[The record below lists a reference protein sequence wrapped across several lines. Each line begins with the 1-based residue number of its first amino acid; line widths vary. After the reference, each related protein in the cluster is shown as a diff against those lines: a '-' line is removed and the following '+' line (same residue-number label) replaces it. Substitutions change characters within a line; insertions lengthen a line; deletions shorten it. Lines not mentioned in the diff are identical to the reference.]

1 MNYNSLDNLLNTTE
15 NMAVLRNN
23 SKQDDG
29 VDTVTGV
36 DWFKFNN
43 IVCSN
48 LYASGNSYVGFGSN
62 TAHLKICNRDGAM
75 YYLYREEGTLY
86 NYYKFLKIRWEGYSY
101 YSSTSIDYKLVWE
114 LFLFDTGDVFVNVI
128 QVPTNSSYLGTST
141 VLSNGV
147 NTSLG
152 IELGTP
158 VMIAFYHD
166 DENGI
171 TWTIKKERL
180 NITLP
185 FDVKY
190 LVRSEGKYYTL
201 IDGIQTEINV
211 DLLNA
216 DVFKNQGFNKPESF
230 EFLAKMNNPDLLN
243 WIDTDLDVG
252 NVKMEC
258 VATPHDQI
266 LTTKSY
272 DITDS
277 SIFGIDNIII
287 ESENTFYQFSF
298 DKGVSYEILKNGAWV
313 NTYDEWMSNEEVI
326 SLTNDEFDIKQ
337 ISEYIIKIKLVDSG
351 FLKKIVV
358 KYRNGVK

>member
-48 LYASGNSYVGFGSN
+48 LYLSGNSYIGFGSN

-75 YYLYREEGTLY
+75 YYLYREEGTLF

-114 LFLFDTGDVFVNVI
+114 LFLFDTGDMFVNVI

-141 VLSNGV
+141 VLSNSV

-171 TWTIKKERL
+171 AWTIKKEQL
-180 NITLP
+180 NIPYP

-201 IDGIQTEINV
+201 INGIQTEVNV
-211 DLLNA
+211 DQLNA
-216 DVFKNQGFNKPESF
+216 EAFKNQGFNKPDSF
-230 EFLAKMNNPDLLN
+230 DFLAKMINPDLLS
-243 WIDTDLDVG
+243 WIDTDIDVG
-252 NVKMEC
+252 NVTMKC

-266 LTTKSY
+266 ITTKTY

-277 SIFGIDNIII
+277 SILGIDKITLDC
-287 ESENTFYQFSF
+287 ENALFQFSF
-298 DKGVSYEILKNGAWV
+298 NNGDTFEILKNDTWV
-313 NTYDEWMSNEEVI
+313 NTYDEWMSKEEVTSI
-326 SLTNDEFDIKQ
+326 TNDKFDIKK
-337 ISEYIIKIKLVDSG
+337 ISEYVLKIKLVDFG
-351 FLKKIVV
+351 FIKSIVV
-358 KYRNGVK
+358 KYRNGV